1 MLLAPSVSPFAGR
14 APWRCDCLSGAN
26 DGGGLYAKI
35 SGNDIS
41 SDNDIS
47 NSSLSLAAVTAS
59 NNTAGKT
66 LSSFVQ
72 SIVR

>member
-1 MLLAPSVSPFAGR
+1 M
-14 APWRCDCLSGAN
+14 CDCLSGAN

-66 LSSFVQ
+66 LSSFV
-72 SIVR
+72 

>member
-1 MLLAPSVSPFAGR
+1 MCRRLRGVPHGGYIL
-14 APWRCDCLSGAN
+14 CDCLSGAN

-47 NSSLSLAAVTAS
+47 NSSLSLAAVTAT

-66 LSSFVQ
+66 LSFFVQ